1 MTALRRS
8 AKRVIDL
15 LGAGAGLIA
24 LAPVLLLIALAVRRS
39 LGSPVLFRQIRPGR
53 HGRPFALLKFRTMTE
68 GRDAAGQPL
77 PDEER
82 LTRLGNW
89 LRSTSL
95 DELPELIN
103 VLRGDMSLVG
113 PRPLLPEYLPHYSAE
128 QARRHEVRPG
138 ITGWA
143 AVQGRNALSWERRL
157 ALDVWYVDNWSLLLD
172 LKILLMTVVKVLKRE
187 GISAEGHATMPRFD
201 DNAARG
207 TTPEVAGG
215 EAQRGSAPALQSAGW
230 RVKRV
235 HDRTEGA
242 R

>member
-1 MTALRRS
+1 MTARRRW
-8 AKRVIDL
+8 AKRALDV
-15 LGAGAGLIA
+15 LGAAGGLVA
-24 LAPVLLLIALAVRRS
+24 LAPMLLLIALAVRRS
-39 LGSPVLFRQIRPGR
+39 LGSPVLFRQIRTGR
-53 HGRPFALLKFRTMTE
+53 HGRSFELLKFRTMTAA
-68 GRDAAGQPL
+68 RDEAGEL
-77 PDEER
+77 LADERR
-82 LTRLGNW
+82 LTRLGSW

-157 ALDVWYVDNWSLLLD
+157 ALDVWYVDHWSLGLD
-172 LKILLMTVVKVLKRE
+172 LKILLITVAKVLKRE

-201 DNAARG
+201 DCAGRESKPEAVAAEGHRG
-207 TTPEVAGG
+207 G
-215 EAQRGSAPALQSAGW
+215 APALQNSGW
-230 RVKRV
+230 RVKHVRKPA
-235 HDRTEGA
+235 EGA

>member
-1 MTALRRS
+1 MTAPRRS

-24 LAPVLLLIALAVRRS
+24 LAPVLLLIALAVRHA
-39 LGSPVLFRQIRPGR
+39 LGSPVLFRQVRPGR
-53 HGRPFALLKFRTMTE
+53 HGQPFELLKFRTMTE
-68 GRDAAGQPL
+68 ARDAAGQPL
-77 PDEER
+77 PDAQR
-82 LTRLGNW
+82 LTRLGSW

-128 QARRHEVRPG
+128 QGRRHEARPG

-207 TTPEVAGG
+207 ATPEGAGG
-215 EAQRGSAPALQSAGW
+215 GAQRGSAPPLPSAGW

-235 HDRTEGA
+235 HDRKEGA

>member
-1 MTALRRS
+1 MTAPRRS

-39 LGSPVLFRQIRPGR
+39 LGLPVLFRQVRAGR

-68 GRDAAGQPL
+68 ARDAAGQPL
-77 PDEER
+77 PDAQR
-82 LTRLGNW
+82 LTWLGNW

-207 TTPEVAGG
+207 TAPDVAGG
-215 EAQRGSAPALQSAGW
+215 EARRGSAPARNTPGW

>member
-1 MTALRRS
+1 MTALREP
-8 AKRVIDL
+8 AKRALDV
-15 LGAGAGLIA
+15 LGAAGGLLA
-24 LAPVLLLIALAVRRS
+24 LAPLLLLIGLAVRRS
-39 LGSPVLFRQIRPGR
+39 LGSPVLFRQVRAGR
-53 HGRPFALLKFRTMTE
+53 HGRSFQLLKFRSMTE
-68 GRDAAGQPL
+68 ARDAAGALL
-77 PDEER
+77 PDGQR
-82 LTRLGNW
+82 LTRLGRW

-95 DELPELIN
+95 DELPELLN

-157 ALDVWYVDNWSLLLD
+157 ALDVWYVDNRSLALD
-172 LKILLMTVVKVLKRE
+172 LKILLMTVVKVLRRE

-201 DNAARG
+201 DDAGREAA
-207 TTPEVAGG
+207 PPAVPG
-215 EAQRGSAPALQSAGW
+215 EAPPGAAAALQAAGW

-235 HDRTEGA
+235 HGRTECA

>member
-1 MTALRRS
+1 MRTLREP
-8 AKRVIDL
+8 AKRAIDV
-15 LGAGAGLIA
+15 LGAAGGLLA
-24 LAPVLLLIALAVRRS
+24 LAPPLLLISLAVRRS
-39 LGSPVLFRQIRPGR
+39 LGSPVLFRQVRAGR
-53 HGRPFALLKFRTMTE
+53 HGRAFELLKFRSMTE
-68 GRDAAGQPL
+68 ARDTAGALL
-77 PDEER
+77 PDGQR
-82 LTRLGNW
+82 LTRLGRW

-128 QARRHEVRPG
+128 QARRREVRPG

-143 AVQGRNALSWERRL
+143 AVQGRNAVSWERRL
-157 ALDVWYVDNWSLLLD
+157 ALDVWYVDNWSLWLD
-172 LKILLMTVVKVLKRE
+172 LKILLMTVVKVLRRE

-201 DNAARG
+201 DDTGPQAA
-207 TTPEVAGG
+207 PAAVPG
-215 EAQRGSAPALQSAGW
+215 EALRGGAAALQPGW

-235 HDRTEGA
+235 HGRTEGA